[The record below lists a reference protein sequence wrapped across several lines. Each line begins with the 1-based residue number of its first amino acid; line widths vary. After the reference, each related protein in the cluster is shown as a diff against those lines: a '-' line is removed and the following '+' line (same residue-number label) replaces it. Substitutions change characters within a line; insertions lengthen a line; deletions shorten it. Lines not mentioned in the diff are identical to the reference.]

1 MLPLAGC
8 TENPGTN
15 RTVDS
20 FALGVDAPTMPHM
33 GFRDLATRPLYRIY
47 EDRLLSELDRTK
59 LPDHIGVIHDG
70 HRRYARSEGLPDYAA
85 SYRVGMTKFIEFL
98 DWTEDLEIP
107 AVTCWLLSKENLQR
121 PQEELVPYYEVLGE
135 LFEQIPIALSRH
147 DVGVRFIGSL
157 DLLPPDLVAAAK
169 RLEEQM
175 PDGQRRVTIAL
186 AYGGRQEI
194 VDAVR
199 DLIGTLADEG
209 VSSDQIV
216 GRIDADGIG
225 ANLYTAGL
233 PDPDLVIRTS
243 GEARL
248 SGFLLWQAAYA
259 EYAFVDVYWPA
270 FRHVD
275 FLRTL
280 RDFTR
285 RKRRYGK

>member
-1 MLPLAGC
+1 
-8 TENPGTN
+8 
-15 RTVDS
+15 
-20 FALGVDAPTMPHM
+20 M
-33 GFRDLATRPLYRIY
+33 GFRDLATHPLYRIY
-47 EDRLLSELDRTK
+47 EDRLLAGLDRSL
-59 LPDHIGVIHDG
+59 LPDHVGVIHDG

-85 SYRVGMTKFIEFL
+85 SYRVGMAKFIEFL
-98 DWTEDLEIP
+98 HWTDELEIP
-107 AVTCWLLSKENLQR
+107 TVTCWLLSKENLAR
-121 PQEELVPYYEVLGE
+121 PDEELHPYYEVLKE
-135 LFEQIPIALSRH
+135 LFEQIPSAL
-147 DVGVRFIGSL
+147 DDQNVGVRFIGSL
-157 DLLPPDLVAAAK
+157 DLLPPDLVASAK

-175 PDGQRRVTIAL
+175 PDGDRHLTIAL

-199 DLIGTLADEG
+199 DLVGTLADEG
-209 VSSDQIV
+209 VDADELA

-248 SGFLLWQAAYA
+248 SGFLLWQSAYA

-270 FRHVD
+270 FRLVD
-275 FLRTL
+275 FLRAL

-285 RKRRYGK
+285 RTRRYGR

>member
-1 MLPLAGC
+1 M
-8 TENPGTN
+8 
-15 RTVDS
+15 RR
-20 FALGVDAPTMPHM
+20 M

-47 EDRLLSELDRTK
+47 EDRLLSALDRTK
-59 LPDHIGVIHDG
+59 LPSHIGVIHDG

-85 SYRVGMTKFIEFL
+85 SYRVGMAKFIEFL

-121 PQEELVPYYEVLGE
+121 PKEELVPYYEVLGE
-135 LFEQIPIALSRH
+135 LFEQIPHALDSH

-157 DLLPPDLVAAAK
+157 DLLPPDLVASAK
-169 RLEEQM
+169 RLEELM

-199 DLIGTLADEG
+199 DLIGTLAEEG
-209 VSSDQIV
+209 VTTDQIV
-216 GRIDADGIG
+216 ERIDADAIG

-275 FLRTL
+275 FLRAL

-285 RKRRYGK
+285 RRRRYGK